1 MQIIHCGLRLPRRG
15 MIDVTNEW
23 HFQFP
28 EWRVRSDS
36 ELYLPSKSIHSLC
49 KNEKE
54 FQFHEFPPFFH
65 IGITCNFTKKFNF
78 SILWMFFSYLY
89 IFLSIFFPHQILE
102 WWHNICSKSR
112 GRLVKTLIRISE
124 NTTHGGPTLLFL

>member
-1 MQIIHCGLRLPRRG
+1 MHSPTGCAFFVKFLVYYWKVFGFIIFSFILQVPDRKLIIIHKKGLFKRIFISIKDEDKICKFIHCGLRLPRRG

-49 KNEKE
+49 KNENE

-65 IGITCNFTKKFNF
+65 IDITCNFTKK
-78 SILWMFFSYLY
+78 I
-89 IFLSIFFPHQILE
+89 
-102 WWHNICSKSR
+102 
-112 GRLVKTLIRISE
+112 
-124 NTTHGGPTLLFL
+124 